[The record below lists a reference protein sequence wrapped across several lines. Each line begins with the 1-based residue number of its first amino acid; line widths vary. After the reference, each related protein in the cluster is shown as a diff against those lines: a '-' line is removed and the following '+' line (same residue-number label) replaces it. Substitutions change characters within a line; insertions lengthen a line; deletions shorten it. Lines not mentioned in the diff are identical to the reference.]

1 MRRRLFADALERMPA
16 LGNALDAARGV
27 CAKFQGTHPSGR
39 RCNKH
44 KGDKCPMLHV
54 KPGQEL
60 SLASNRLHAPF
71 VHMTRDGKFLLVP
84 PLKQACERF
93 WSVAMGQSTPCPI
106 TGVDVLRDEDTQSQ
120 YVLFTLSKPP
130 PSSTAQDSAAK
141 SWMKFAG
148 ETVNCS
154 AVALPDDRIWWHG
167 TEVGNFF

>member
-1 MRRRLFADALERMPA
+1 MSDV
-16 LGNALDAARGV
+16 ARKARTG
-27 CAKFQGTHPSGR
+27 
-39 RCNKH
+39 
-44 KGDKCPMLHV
+44 
-54 KPGQEL
+54 L

-106 TGVDVLRDEDTQSQ
+106 TGVGVLRDEDTQSQ

-148 ETVNCS
+148 EIVRYS
-154 AVALPDDRIWWHG
+154 AVALPDGGIWWHG
-167 TEVGNFF
+167 TEKTFFHHYERFITDRP